1 MSEILDTPLGRVAVE
16 TSGALVKEV
25 HLGTR
30 ARPAPPRPPTPLA
43 RDLSR
48 YFSGEP
54 VSFDTYEVDLTGYT
68 EFQRRGGEENRGK
81 PARAGGDNW
90 GGAPRGREPGGPP
103 AGGRA
108 ARRAPP

>member
-54 VSFDTYEVDLTGYT
+54 VSFDTYEVDLTEYT
-68 EFQRRGGEENRGK
+68 EFQRRALGKSRGN
-81 PARAGGDNW
+81 PPRGARPDVWMGR
-90 GGAPRGREPGGPP
+90 PGREPGPPP
-103 AGGRA
+103 ARGA
-108 ARRAPP
+108 AS